1 MSVIL
6 YYRYRKYPSDFR
18 HTNMY
23 LWYRQNVFKD
33 RQRPDTILNRVRG
46 YKQPFNRFDK
56 IVRIKKKKKTAIFQI
71 VFWFSRTEGAKLESR
86 GPEVRPPSH

>member
-1 MSVIL
+1 M
-6 YYRYRKYPSDFR
+6 
-18 HTNMY
+18 
-23 LWYRQNVFKD
+23 
-33 RQRPDTILNRVRG
+33 RG

-86 GPEVRPPSH
+86 GPEVRPPPTSCAYDVRKLFFYVKYCADRQHRGLISGRKSFF